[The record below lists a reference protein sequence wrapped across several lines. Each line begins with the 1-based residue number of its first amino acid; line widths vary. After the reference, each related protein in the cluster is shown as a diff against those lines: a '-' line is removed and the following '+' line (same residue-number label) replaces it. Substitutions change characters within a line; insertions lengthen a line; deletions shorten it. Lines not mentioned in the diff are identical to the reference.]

1 MYRMTLILASTIV
14 LTATSTATTLAQGPV
29 IRNLEYTRLDER
41 SLQLDIYQT
50 ASYAEADQ
58 PLVIWIHGGAWRA
71 GSRGSVPVLDLLKH
85 GFAVAS
91 VDYRLSPEAQF
102 PAQLHDL
109 HAAIRFCRD
118 HASEYGFDAERF
130 VVAGASAGG
139 HLAALT
145 GVTSDVDELLGPPGS
160 SPKTSSR
167 VQAIVSFYGASNLQT
182 ILSQST
188 PHGLSVRVPALQL
201 LLGGQPDDRPR
212 LAELASPVAHVD
224 QNDPPLWL
232 IHGDADPQMP
242 PEQSQELAAV
252 YRKHKLPVQLEMLPG
267 SVHGGREFYAAERM
281 QRIAEQLHAALKT
294 PRVPTANGN

>member
-1 MYRMTLILASTIV
+1 MLAMAIGVTGPAV
-14 LTATSTATTLAQGPV
+14 AQGPV
-29 IRNLEYTRLDER
+29 IRDLEFARIGNR

-71 GSRGSVPVLDLLKH
+71 GSRDNVPVLEFLKH
-85 GFAVAS
+85 GFAIAS
-91 VDYRLSPEAQF
+91 VDYRLSPEARF

-118 HASEYGFDAERF
+118 HAAEYGFDADRF
-130 VVAGASAGG
+130 VLAGASAGG

-145 GVTSDVDELLGPPGS
+145 GVTSDVEELLGPSGS
-160 SPKTSSR
+160 SPQTSSR
-167 VQAIVSFYGASNLQT
+167 VQAIVSFYGASNLQS

-201 LLGGQPDDRPR
+201 LLGGQPDERPQQAR
-212 LAELASPVAHVD
+212 LASPVAHVD
-224 QNDPPLWL
+224 QEDPPLWL

-242 PEQSQELAAV
+242 AEQSQELAEV
-252 YRKHKLPVQLEMLPG
+252 YRKHGLAVQLEMLPG
-267 SVHGGREFYAAERM
+267 SVHGGGEFYAPKRM
-281 QRIAEQLHAALKT
+281 QRIAQQVQAALST
-294 PRVPTANGN
+294 TRVRTANEK